1 MSDLVDADELERQ
14 LDAAV
19 GRVDNAAGELQ
30 AAQRVLNALLT
41 IKASL
46 EGLNDKGFREGTDI
60 GSLERSIRSG
70 TSSLGVHGVGIVGLS
85 GSGTVATGIRYSV
98 EATAPK
104 KVRSTGMVVD
114 IVNEAHGSL
123 SVEDVL
129 KRFEERH
136 GIPEAWT
143 NPRNAI
149 NTALNR
155 AASKG
160 LIATE
165 TGGRYVSAAS
175 FDVADIENM
184 TLIGPDSA

>member
-46 EGLNDKGFREGTDI
+46 EGLNDKGFREGT